1 MKSFKQFVKEETI
14 SGNVR
19 GLGYVT
25 GDPSA
30 PVDGISQYITTNKLA
45 SDDINGALFKTMKDY
60 HHHDRDDIGIKA
72 HNPTELNNKK
82 PIKGKK

>member
-1 MKSFKQFVKEETI
+1 MKSFKQFVREETI
-14 SGNVR
+14 AGDVR

-30 PVDGISQYITTNKLA
+30 PVDGINQYVTTNELA
-45 SDDINGALFKTMKDY
+45 SDDINGALFKMMKDN

-82 PIKGKK
+82 LTKGKK

>member
-1 MKSFKQFVKEETI
+1 MKSFKQFVREETI
-14 SGNVR
+14 VGNVR

-30 PVDGISQYITTNKLA
+30 PVDGISQYITTNELE
-45 SDDINGALFKTMKDY
+45 SDDINGNMLKTMQNY

-82 PIKGKK
+82 PSKGKK

>member
-1 MKSFKQFVKEETI
+1 MLSFKDFFKEETI
-14 SGNVR
+14 SGDVR

-30 PVDGISQYITTNKLA
+30 PVDGVSQYVTTNQLA
-45 SDDINGALFKTMKDY
+45 SDKVNGAMLKVMKDF

-72 HNPTELNNKK
+72 HNPTDMNNKK
-82 PIKGKK
+82 TKGKK